1 MPRRW
6 PFFCV
11 SLLPLLAVGCVVEK
25 KPPVGPKVEFSEDD
39 VQVATYDPAG
49 RPTRGVALA
58 DQVWGAGGGRQA
70 VEPVPWD
77 VLRDGAGEDAVA
89 APGGEIVVDVD
100 QPSVARAEPPPAG
113 PVGQDPVPQRPAP
126 AAEGEQDPEGPMPQE
141 SPEER
146 RRREALMRTTFGD
159 AILIGDDGRITKQFF
174 LSDEAG
180 YVFQSLIRPLDDA
193 NEKPPVIRGGT
204 FGGEAGADRT
214 VLDRLLG
221 ESEVD
226 VIFLERFEQIQN
238 VPIQAT
244 NNISTAKA
252 QPGSSNSLVL
262 VTARPSALRQFERAL
277 DLFYANIPQIEIEV
291 QVVEFTVSDS
301 LSLGTAPLDNNT
313 PTLGSTNSG
322 TLVQEIVSNFPLS
335 APFLGSSSINDS
347 GILRLS
353 AIQNG
358 WELNALL
365 QALENNQ
372 IADIKSEPKL
382 VVRNGGTAT
391 IATTTELPFPQAQI
405 SNQTVVS
412 SSIQFKKVGIVLNI
426 RPEIAGTDTVI
437 LQVYASVSA
446 VSSFAATE
454 PVPTPIIATREATT
468 SVYLKRGE
476 AAVIGGLVTQNTF
489 ETESKIPLLGD
500 IPILGL
506 LFRSSSTQT
515 QRTDLQFFITPRIV
529 TGSRG
534 VRGGFGG

>member
-1 MPRRW
+1 
-6 PFFCV
+6 
-11 SLLPLLAVGCVVEK
+11 
-25 KPPVGPKVEFSEDD
+25 
-39 VQVATYDPAG
+39 
-49 RPTRGVALA
+49 
-58 DQVWGAGGGRQA
+58 
-70 VEPVPWD
+70 
-77 VLRDGAGEDAVA
+77 
-89 APGGEIVVDVD
+89 
-100 QPSVARAEPPPAG
+100 
-113 PVGQDPVPQRPAP
+113 
-126 AAEGEQDPEGPMPQE
+126 
-141 SPEER
+141 
-146 RRREALMRTTFGD
+146 
-159 AILIGDDGRITKQFF
+159 
-174 LSDEAG
+174 
-180 YVFQSLIRPLDDA
+180 
-193 NEKPPVIRGGT
+193 
-204 FGGEAGADRT
+204 
-214 VLDRLLG
+214 
-221 ESEVD
+221 
-226 VIFLERFEQIQN
+226 
-238 VPIQAT
+238 
-244 NNISTAKA
+244 
-252 QPGSSNSLVL
+252 VL